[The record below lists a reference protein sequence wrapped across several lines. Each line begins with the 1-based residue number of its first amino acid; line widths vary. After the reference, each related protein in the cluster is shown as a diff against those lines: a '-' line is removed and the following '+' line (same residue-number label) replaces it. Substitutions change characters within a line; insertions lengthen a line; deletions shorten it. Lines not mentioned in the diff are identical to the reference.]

1 MPPPVL
7 VAVAVKVTLFGAQL
21 GLVPDV
27 IAMVTPGVML
37 DVTVIVKVQLLVQ
50 VVVGSVYVYVIV
62 CVPIPAAA
70 GSKLP
75 ALTPV
80 PL

>member
-1 MPPPVL
+1 
-7 VAVAVKVTLFGAQL
+7 VAVAVKVILLSAQD

-27 IAMVTPGVML
+27 IAMVTPGVMP
-37 DVTVIVKVQLLVQ
+37 DVTVIVKVQLLEQFVT
-50 VVVGSVYVYVIV
+50 GSVYEYVMV
-62 CVPIPAAA
+62 CAPIPAVA